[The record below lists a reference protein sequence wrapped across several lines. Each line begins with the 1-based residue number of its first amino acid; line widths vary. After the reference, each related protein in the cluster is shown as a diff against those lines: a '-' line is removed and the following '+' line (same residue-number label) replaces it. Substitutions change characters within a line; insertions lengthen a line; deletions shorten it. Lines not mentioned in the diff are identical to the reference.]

1 MRLYLYV
8 SKDKYE
14 LPMIVADS
22 AGELAKMLGVQTNTI
37 YSGISNERAG
47 RWPSRYKVV
56 EVDDADICDHMP
68 DCNHAGIDSVL
79 CADGYGGRGANEK

>member
-22 AGELAKMLGVQTNTI
+22 AGELAKMLGVKINTI
-37 YSGISNERAG
+37 YCGISNERAG
-47 RWPSRYKVV
+47 RWKSRYKVV
-56 EVDDADICDHMP
+56 EVDDADFYDHMS
-68 DCNHAGIDSVL
+68 DSHSGADDNML
-79 CADGYGGRGANEK
+79 CAPGDSSGRGL